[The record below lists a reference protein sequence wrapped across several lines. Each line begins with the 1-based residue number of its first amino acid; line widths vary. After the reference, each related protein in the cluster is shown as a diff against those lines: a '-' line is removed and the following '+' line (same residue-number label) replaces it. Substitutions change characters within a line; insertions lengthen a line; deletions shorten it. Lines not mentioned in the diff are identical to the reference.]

1 MQSLLK
7 DIFSLS
13 IFSLAFKINHTGC
26 RQRSV
31 LNSSDTVTVLRGFI
45 TQVKLAESARE
56 QTITKRIS
64 ALNKENIP
72 LLCFGLEITAEL
84 DLSISCF
91 CQYSLSP
98 DLQLKMHQTEQLSNY
113 QLLNENFLSSL
124 VQ

>member
-56 QTITKRIS
+56 QPLTERIS

-72 LLCFGLEITAEL
+72 LLCFDLEITAEL
-84 DLSISCF
+84 DLSISCS

-98 DLQLKMHQTEQLSNY
+98 NLQLKMHLRTTLK
-113 QLLNENFLSSL
+113 LP
-124 VQ
+124 VAK

>member
-7 DIFSLS
+7 AVFFLS
-13 IFSLAFKINHTGC
+13 IIAFKINYTGC

-31 LNSSDTVTVLRGFI
+31 LNSSDTVTVFRGFI
-45 TQVKLAESARE
+45 TQVKLAESAGE
-56 QTITKRIS
+56 QPLAKRIS

-84 DLSISCF
+84 DSCISCS

-98 DLQLKMHQTEQLSNY
+98 DLQVT
-113 QLLNENFLSSL
+113 
-124 VQ
+124 